1 MLRFAH
7 QYYLYFLFALPVLF
21 LIFTI
26 LMRVKKKNLAKFG
39 DPEIIG
45 ILLPDLSRGRQYFK
59 FIVLLFALTA
69 LIVGIASPQLGSKL
83 EKGERKGIDLFICL
97 DISNSM
103 LAQDI
108 QPDRLS
114 RAKNA
119 IGKMIDE
126 LKNDRIGIIVFA
138 GKSYVQLPI
147 TTDYAA
153 AKLFVTTI
161 SPEIIPT
168 QGTAIGEAINMA
180 VSSFEENK
188 HSKAIVLIT
197 DGENFEDDPIAAAK
211 SAAEKGI
218 QVFAVGMG
226 LPEGAPIPI
235 LKNGIPSGFKTDNSG
250 NIIVTKLDDNA
261 LQQIASAGKGA
272 YVRANNTQS
281 SLDKIFD
288 EINKLQKTEFQAK
301 VFSDYEERFQYFLI
315 LALILIVL
323 EPMILERRN
332 KWLSKIKLF
341 N

>member
-1 MLRFAH
+1 MFRFA
-7 QYYLYFLFALPVLF
+7 YPFFLYFLFALPVLF
-21 LIFTI
+21 LLFVL
-26 LMRVKKKNLAKFG
+26 LMRSKRKNLLKLG
-39 DPEIIG
+39 DPKVFSV
-45 ILLPDLSRGRQYFK
+45 LLPDLSRGRQYLK
-59 FIVLLFALTA
+59 FILILIALSA
-69 LIVGIASPQLGSKL
+69 LIIGISSPQLGSKL

-97 DISNSM
+97 DVSNSM

-153 AKLFVTTI
+153 AKMFLSTI
-161 SPEIIPT
+161 TPDIIPT

-188 HSKAIVLIT
+188 HSKAIILIT
-197 DGENFEDDPIAAAK
+197 DGENFEDDPVSAAK
-211 SAAEKGI
+211 TAAEKGI

-226 LPEGAPIPI
+226 LPEGAPIPTFR
-235 LKNGIPSGFKTDNSG
+235 NGLPAGFKTDNAG
-250 NIIVTKLDDNA
+250 NIVVTKLDDNT

-281 SLDKIFD
+281 SLDKIFT
-288 EINKLQKTEFQAK
+288 EINSLQKTEFEAK
-301 VFSDYEERFQYFLI
+301 VFSDFEDRFQYFLMITFI
-315 LALILIVL
+315 LLIL
-323 EPMILERRN
+323 EPLLLERRN

>member
-1 MLRFAH
+1 MFRFAYP
-7 QYYLYFLFALPVLF
+7 YYLYFLGALPVLF
-21 LIFTI
+21 LLFVII
-26 LMRVKKKNLAKFG
+26 MRMKRKNLAKFG
-39 DPEIIG
+39 DPG
-45 ILLPDLSRGRQYFK
+45 IMEVLLPDLSRGRQYLK
-59 FIVLLFALTA
+59 FIILLFAAAA

-153 AKLFVTTI
+153 AKLFVSTI
-161 SPEIIPT
+161 SPDIIPT

-197 DGENFEDDPIAAAK
+197 DGENFEDDPITAAK
-211 SAAEKGI
+211 AAAEKGI

-226 LPEGAPIPI
+226 LPEGAPIP
-235 LKNGIPSGFKTDNSG
+235 LYRNGVPAGFKTDNSG
-250 NIIVTKLDDNA
+250 NIVVTKLDDNM

-281 SLDKIFD
+281 SLNKIFD
-288 EINKLQKTEFQAK
+288 EINKLQKTEFEAK
-301 VFSDYEERFQYFLI
+301 VFSDYEDRFQYFLI

-323 EPMILERRN
+323 EPLVLERRN

-341 N
+341 T